1 MRVLNRETN
10 TSPTFPGYFI
20 IDYAF
25 WSRKYIALNLQLFI
39 FNLSILLS
47 FPFFKLTI
55 YLVADLRALARKGKA
70 TVDIDALQTPVA
82 VDTVLELIKN
92 NTKKLIESGDYDDEL
107 EGRLVA
113 LENLNR
119 HASGFLS
126 SMIGKR
132 TNLVEFVDNN
142 GRTYM

>member
-1 MRVLNRETN
+1 
-10 TSPTFPGYFI
+10 
-20 IDYAF
+20 
-25 WSRKYIALNLQLFI
+25 
-39 FNLSILLS
+39 
-47 FPFFKLTI
+47 
-55 YLVADLRALARKGKA
+55 
-70 TVDIDALQTPVA
+70 VDIDALQTPVA
-82 VDTVLELIKN
+82 VDTVLDLIKK

-142 GRTYM
+142 GRKYM